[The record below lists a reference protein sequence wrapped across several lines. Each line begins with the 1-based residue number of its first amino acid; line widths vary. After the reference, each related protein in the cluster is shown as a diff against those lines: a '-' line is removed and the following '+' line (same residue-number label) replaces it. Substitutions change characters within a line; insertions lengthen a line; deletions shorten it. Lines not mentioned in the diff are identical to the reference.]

1 MILKKSI
8 FSILFVLLMAN
19 SLWAQKDSI
28 EVKKVTV
35 KDKIDIP
42 QGIYNPLSPSR
53 AAFYSAILPGMGQ
66 IYNKKYWKAPIVWG
80 ILGGT
85 TYLYLDNNSIYKR
98 YRTAFKLRKAGLQ
111 DEFTIIDD
119 AGNRSVLISETG
131 LESAQ
136 KQLRENRDLALL
148 STVLL
153 YVLQIVEASVNAHL
167 IQFNTDDNL
176 TFKPALIPDNMSF
189 ANTAIG
195 FTLKYNF

>member
-1 MILKKSI
+1 MLQKKIL
-8 FSILFVLLMAN
+8 FSIFVLLITN
-19 SLWAQKDSI
+19 HLFSQKDSTA
-28 EVKKVTV
+28 VKEKTV
-35 KDKIDIP
+35 KEKIEIP
-42 QGIYNPLSPSR
+42 QGVYNPLSPSK

-85 TYLYLDNNSIYKR
+85 TYLYIDNNSIYKR

-111 DEFTIIDD
+111 DEFTLIDA
-119 AGNRSVLISETG
+119 AGNTAVLISEAG

-148 STVLL
+148 SSVLI

-167 IQFNTDDNL
+167 LQFNTDDNL
-176 TFKPALIPDNMSF
+176 TFKPAIIPNNMNF
-189 ANTAIG
+189 ANSAVG
-195 FTLKYNF
+195 FNLKYEF

>member
-1 MILKKSI
+1 VLQKKILFSI
-8 FSILFVLLMAN
+8 FILIITNNLFSQRDSTVVKEKIVKEKIE
-19 SLWAQKDSI
+19 AQ
-28 EVKKVTV
+28 
-35 KDKIDIP
+35 
-42 QGIYNPLSPSR
+42 QGIYNPLSPSK

-85 TYLYLDNNSIYKR
+85 TYLYIDNNSIYKR

-111 DEFTIIDD
+111 DEFTLIDA
-119 AGNRSVLISETG
+119 AGNTTVLISEAG

-148 STVLL
+148 SSVLV

-167 IQFNTDDNL
+167 LQFNTDDNL
-176 TFKPALIPDNMSF
+176 TFKPAIIPDNMNF
-189 ANTAIG
+189 ANTAVG
-195 FTLKYNF
+195 FNLKYEF